1 MNSGRSPGA
10 TPVRDSRDGRPT
22 LESLLGS
29 AYTSRDVALAHL
41 GALESLARDPT
52 VVSPETSS
60 LSAGINASIRAN
72 AAENA
77 RFNTA
82 ALAELRADIEQLD
95 IIITEYTAASPAS
108 DLSIE
113 VLEARLGALQSPA
126 IATTFR
132 PSISSAQVRA
142 STTDSW
148 GGLDPAQCLVG
159 EFDDSAN
166 ALSYDSE
173 VVGINM
179 SHGGSASIRSH
190 GSYRT
195 QATSPHGGWS
205 AASASQQEEEARV
218 NGTTWYSQWRSNM
231 TNMVRTALPSR
242 RHGGRQL
249 FAGHEEESARERLVP
264 ESALSPRRPPA
275 RTSASSA
282 GGDGPGRE
290 RERVAAFG
298 DLDPV
303 FSPRRPPGRPS
314 GSAGGNGY
322 GREREHVDDDLGLA
336 SLSDYERSLDAA
348 HFRDEPSPRRR
359 PTPLGRGGDHDSRR
373 RRGRNFG
380 GGSGGSGGSGDY
392 GGHGGSR
399 GGSVPAPIHTVAG
412 GIQWLR
418 SPRSTNAVAHLLG
431 PSSDSNH
438 KKDLRA
444 MQSSKMP
451 SKFQRISAPFFGAR
465 AASDNIETRICSFD
479 SILRAFRETLT
490 SFGYCPLLLL
500 PCGGTLRQAE
510 DTWPSPNPVY
520 ASFDGTLGVDYHD
533 MGKVSFVASEA
544 SVTRASDYQRFFY
557 YHASDAWVLQTQLAM
572 AFLVKNVHSDLLDY
586 VYRHHERL
594 PRECQG
600 FMSFLAIV
608 LKRITLSDDAVVSA
622 AQLKL
627 LHYDFRHGDIYK
639 ASSTILA
646 MVNWLGP
653 SRLPTGLIPAL
664 LRRLCRGPHAELTSY
679 IRTLSDNHS
688 MGQHVLPGDTVLDQI
703 LYLLELCETA
713 FETRVVAESG
723 PEVGGAFLTDVPEV
737 DEDATVLSQLCP
749 SDRNVFQTFL
759 TSLNQQRE
767 RNARPP
773 LGAADLL
780 PPAAQPCF
788 WCGKVT
794 TPPHVSSSCPSKL
807 AGTAQAQAGL
817 TALEA
822 FRERRRLMRLAN
834 RSTRGPP
841 RRSQR
846 DTNADATSRVHLANL
861 MDQTL
866 AIEEADA
873 AATDDAPEVDDTPSE
888 DVTDDDSVGM
898 ALFAAMTSSLVSSK
912 D

>member
-1 MNSGRSPGA
+1 
-10 TPVRDSRDGRPT
+10 

-108 DLSIE
+108 DFSIE
-113 VLEARLGALQSPA
+113 DLEARLGALQSPA

-336 SLSDYERSLDAA
+336 SFSDYERSLDAA
-348 HFRDEPSPRRR
+348 NFRDEPSPA
-359 PTPLGRGGDHDSRR
+359 PVQHP
-373 RRGRNFG
+373 
-380 GGSGGSGGSGDY
+380 
-392 GGHGGSR
+392 
-399 GGSVPAPIHTVAG
+399 SVVA
-412 GIQWLR
+412 
-418 SPRSTNAVAHLLG
+418 
-431 PSSDSNH
+431 
-438 KKDLRA
+438 
-444 MQSSKMP
+444 
-451 SKFQRISAPFFGAR
+451 
-465 AASDNIETRICSFD
+465 
-479 SILRAFRETLT
+479 
-490 SFGYCPLLLL
+490 
-500 PCGGTLRQAE
+500 
-510 DTWPSPNPVY
+510 
-520 ASFDGTLGVDYHD
+520 
-533 MGKVSFVASEA
+533 
-544 SVTRASDYQRFFY
+544 
-557 YHASDAWVLQTQLAM
+557 
-572 AFLVKNVHSDLLDY
+572 
-586 VYRHHERL
+586 
-594 PRECQG
+594 
-600 FMSFLAIV
+600 AI
-608 LKRITLSDDAVVSA
+608 TTADAVVAATSA
-622 AQLKL
+622 A
-627 LHYDFRHGDIYK
+627 
-639 ASSTILA
+639 ALA
-646 MVNWLGP
+646 ALVAPATTAATAVLAAAL
-653 SRLPTGLIPAL
+653 SLRL
-664 LRRLCRGPHAELTSY
+664 
-679 IRTLSDNHS
+679 
-688 MGQHVLPGDTVLDQI
+688 
-703 LYLLELCETA
+703 
-713 FETRVVAESG
+713 
-723 PEVGGAFLTDVPEV
+723 
-737 DEDATVLSQLCP
+737 
-749 SDRNVFQTFL
+749 
-759 TSLNQQRE
+759 
-767 RNARPP
+767 
-773 LGAADLL
+773 
-780 PPAAQPCF
+780 
-788 WCGKVT
+788 
-794 TPPHVSSSCPSKL
+794 
-807 AGTAQAQAGL
+807 
-817 TALEA
+817 
-822 FRERRRLMRLAN
+822 
-834 RSTRGPP
+834 STRLQAAYSGSALPAPP
-841 RRSQR
+841 TR
-846 DTNADATSRVHLANL
+846 
-861 MDQTL
+861 
-866 AIEEADA
+866 
-873 AATDDAPEVDDTPSE
+873 
-888 DVTDDDSVGM
+888 
-898 ALFAAMTSSLVSSK
+898 
-912 D
+912 